1 MATPPKTFF
10 PRTLFFG
17 PYRDLVPVRSFQY
30 LDRYRDCM
38 LVAAEA
44 QDLEEKLSDIEAS
57 ESELVCAAEA
67 GGMANSTWEF
77 GRSQMTQ
84 KKIDWLVEQGYLQKG
99 AAKVPGKE
107 IVPEPPSK
115 EYAVVF

>member
-1 MATPPKTFF
+1 
-10 PRTLFFG
+10 
-17 PYRDLVPVRSFQY
+17 
-30 LDRYRDCM
+30 
-38 LVAAEA
+38 
-44 QDLEEKLSDIEAS
+44 
-57 ESELVCAAEA
+57 
-67 GGMANSTWEF
+67 MANSTWEF